1 MNIKLQPLALALTL
15 PLTLFAGATQAQE
28 NVFKAGAI
36 FYQTHSKTTGIQGI
50 GIPPGADAETGDAW
64 TLLFTYE
71 RMLRPDFGIELVLGI
86 PPKIE
91 AKGAGTVAFLGDNIL
106 SAKNVAPTVLFNYH
120 MGAPGD
126 TWRPYIGVG
135 FNYTRFTDIES
146 RLASDV
152 QLSDSLGLAGQVG
165 INYFYDKNWGAFASI
180 AAVKVKSDLL
190 AVESTVLTTTIDFRP
205 ITYSFGVS
213 YRF

>member
-1 MNIKLQPLALALTL
+1 MTTKFQPLAFGITLAIV
-15 PLTLFAGATQAQE
+15 AGAVQAQE
-28 NVFKAGAI
+28 NVFKVGAI

-71 RMLRPDFGIELVLGI
+71 RMIRPDFGIELVLGV

-91 AKGAGTVAFLGDNIL
+91 AKGTGTTAFLGDNIL

-120 MGAPGD
+120 FGAPGD
-126 TWRPYIGVG
+126 SWRPYVGIGI
-135 FNYTRFTDIES
+135 NYTRFTGIQS
-146 RLASDV
+146 KLASNV
-152 QLSDSLGLAGQVG
+152 QMSDSVGLAGQVG
-165 INYFYDKNWGAFASI
+165 IDYYVNKNWGGFASI
-180 AAVKVKSDLL
+180 GAAKVKTDLI

-205 ITYSFGVS
+205 VTYAFGVS